1 MRALVVDDSSLQRRF
16 VTWLLRE
23 FRNLEVSEAA
33 DSVTALNMLLQE
45 PVTLV
50 LMELKLPGMDGLTLL
65 HKLRNSPGPNA
76 QCKVVVIS
84 TLSDDT
90 TRNKAKELGVAEFL
104 TKPVPAIRVRDV
116 VREQLQEPTKP
127 QAAGAEKRR
136 SPRFALS
143 ATVLFPDDPPAE
155 LQTSDI
161 SPFGAFLVTDKPKPV
176 GTVGKMTLA
185 LPHQE
190 PLTVDFRVMHVRHE
204 AVGDLPQGFGVRFI
218 TEDPQEQAR
227 LVKAFETP
235 NL

>member
-84 TLSDDT
+84 TLSDET
-90 TRNKAKELGVAEFL
+90 TRSRAKELGVVEFL

-116 VREQLQEPTKP
+116 VREQLAEPSKTGP
-127 QAAGAEKRR
+127 AGSEKRR
-136 SPRFALS
+136 TPRFSLS
-143 ATVLFPDDPPAE
+143 VTVVFPDDPPVE

-161 SPFGAFLVTDKPKPV
+161 SPFGAFLATDKPKAV
-176 GTVGKMTLA
+176 GAVGKMTLT

-190 PLTVDFRVMHVRHE
+190 PLTVEFRVMHVRSE
-204 AVGDLPQGFGVRFI
+204 VAGDLPQGFGVRFI
-218 TEDPQEQAR
+218 TEDPHEQAR

-235 NL
+235 L